1 MELSQQQALLSL
13 ALHAA
18 YADGEASLSERESIQ
33 QLARRFEQQGVALPS
48 PDPGVRARAV
58 EELARQLRGPETS
71 QIAYEMA
78 SSVCEADKEHSAPE
92 RQFLAQLRTALGL
105 EEAVSGSVDSQTH
118 VLAEAHAIPARLSSP
133 APVAPPP
140 ALDVK
145 STVVNSPSSDELD
158 KTILNNAILA
168 GALELLPSTLATMA
182 IIPVQ
187 MRLVYRIGQTYG
199 YELDSGHVKDLVATA
214 GVGLTSQVVEGF
226 VERLARGFFG
236 KVAGGLGRSLGGQV
250 ASSGMS
256 FATTY
261 ALGQMARGYYAGG
274 RKFSSV
280 ELRSLFDSLLGQG
293 RQLQTEYLPL
303 IREQA
308 AKLDLK
314 SLPTLLRN

>member
-48 PDPGVRARAV
+48 PDAAVRARTV

-92 RQFLAQLRTALGL
+92 RRFLAELRTALGL

-118 VLAEAHAIPARLSSP
+118 VLAEAHAIPARLT
-133 APVAPPP
+133 PVQSVPPP
-140 ALDVK
+140 VFDVT
-145 STVVNSPSSDELD
+145 STTVQGSSAAELD
-158 KTILNNAILA
+158 KTILTNAILA

-199 YELDSGHVKDLVATA
+199 YELDSGHVKDLLATA

-261 ALGQMARGYYAGG
+261 ALGQMARQYYAGG

-280 ELRSLFDSLLGQG
+280 ELRNLFDSLLGQG
-293 RQLQTEYLPL
+293 RQLQTEYLPR

-314 SLPTLLRN
+314 SLPALLRN